1 MKMRKGVIMRAK
13 LKFAIGILTLTT
25 VIASCSSTKN
35 LKEGESLYVKGNV
48 IIDSDT
54 ISKENKEKLSTYLQS
69 SLMPKPNKRLAGVP
83 FKLYFNNMAGDSA
96 NKNMIKRFFK
106 KIGEEP
112 VLLSD
117 VNREYNENL
126 LRNRMENIGFFNAEV
141 RSDTLVEEKK
151 ATINYTA
158 KPNLIYRIQSVK
170 FDIDST
176 SQLGRDILS
185 SSDKSLL
192 QIGKNY
198 SLDIILNERDRIDND
213 LKNKGYYY
221 FSPDYILVEVDSS
234 HRNNRVDMY
243 VTVKKET
250 PAQAKIPSKI
260 NKIYIFPNYTET
272 SSGYQRSTR
281 NAELFDSS
289 YYFIDRRRTFR
300 KPVIANH
307 IFFKPG
313 DVYNRTAHNQT
324 ISHLVNLNS
333 WKFVKNNFVDSKEVP
348 NALDVYYYLTPLP
361 KKSLRVELLG
371 KMASVYNGTEVNV
384 NWTLRNAFK
393 GAEQLSFNVFGGYE
407 TQTGGNA
414 DLNSSYYRYGMEATV
429 TFPRILSPFGRINPS
444 RRFIPKTYVKGRYE
458 FLNRRKA
465 YTLNSIALDYG
476 YIWQESEEKQHD
488 LALLEITYVQPKGI
502 SENYQKQ
509 MDTIPALRHAID
521 PQFTIGP
528 NYNFTFQNTMKQ
540 HLKNTFYFKGNLD
553 LSGNILGLI
562 KGADFNKG
570 KTFKLF
576 DAYFSQYIKISGD
589 GRHYLKLSENSQLA
603 SRVSLGL
610 SYSYGNSRSL
620 PYLKQYY
627 VGGPNSIRAFGARAI
642 GPGTLAPEKL
652 SNGLFYADQTGD
664 IKLELNTE
672 YRAKLAGFV
681 HWAAFIDAGNVW
693 LQREDV
699 NKPGAKFSKNFLN
712 ELAVGGGA
720 GLRFDFTFL
729 IVRTDFSIPFRIPY
743 LPKGE
748 RWVFKDIDF
757 GSSKWR
763 KDNLMFNLAIGYP
776 F

>member
-1 MKMRKGVIMRAK
+1 MKMRKGLTMQIK
-13 LKFAIGILTLTT
+13 LQWLIALVTIGGL
-25 VIASCSSTKN
+25 IAACSSTKN
-35 LKEGESLYVKGNV
+35 LPEGESLYVKGNV
-48 IIDSDT
+48 KIASDT
-54 ISKENKEKLSTYLQS
+54 ISKKNKEKLATYLAE
-69 SLMPKPNKRLAGVP
+69 SLRPKPNKRVLGMP
-83 FKLYFNNMAGDSA
+83 YKLYFNNMAGDTAQS
-96 NKNMIKRFFK
+96 NFIKRFLK

-126 LRNRMENIGFFNAEV
+126 LRNRLENIGFFNAEV
-141 RSDTLVEEKK
+141 TSDTIVENKK
-151 ATINYTA
+151 ATVDYTA
-158 KPNLIYRIQSVK
+158 TPNLIYRIKSVT
-170 FDIDST
+170 FDVDST
-176 SQLGRDILS
+176 TQLGRDIRENS
-185 SSDKSLL
+185 SESLL
-192 QIGKNY
+192 RVNNNY
-198 SLDIILNERDRIDND
+198 SLDVVLNERDRIDNV

-221 FSPDYILVEVDSS
+221 FSPDYILVQVDSTIGD
-234 HRNNRVDMY
+234 HKVNLY

-250 PAQAKIPSKI
+250 PEQARVPSKI
-260 NKIYIFPNYTET
+260 NKIYIYPNYKET
-272 SSGYQRSTR
+272 GTGYQRSAR

-289 YYFIDRRRTFR
+289 YYFIDPNHTFR

-307 IFFKPG
+307 IFFKEG
-313 DVYNRTAHNQT
+313 DLYNRDSHNRT

-361 KKSLRVELLG
+361 KKSIRVELLG

-393 GAEQLSFNVFGGYE
+393 GAEKLNINVFGGYE
-407 TQTGGNA
+407 LQTGGNA
-414 DLNSSYYRYGMEATV
+414 DLNSSYFRYGTEATL
-429 TFPRILSPFGRINPS
+429 TFPRILTPFGTINPS
-444 RRFIPKTYVKGRYE
+444 RQFIPNTYIKARYE

-476 YIWQESEEKQHD
+476 YTWQENEEKQHD
-488 LALLEITYVQPKGI
+488 LALMEITYVQPRGI
-502 SENYQKQ
+502 SESYKNQ
-509 MDTIPALRHAID
+509 MDTIPALRHVID

-528 NYNFTFQNTMKQ
+528 NYNFTFQNTMKK
-540 HLKNTFYFKGNLD
+540 HLQNTFYFKGNLD
-553 LSGNILGLI
+553 FSGNILGLI

-576 DAYFSQYIKISGD
+576 DAYFSQYIKASVD
-589 GRHYLKLSENSQLA
+589 GRHYFKLSENSQLA
-603 SRVSLGL
+603 SRVSIGM

-642 GPGTLAPEKL
+642 GPGTVAPERL
-652 SNGLFYADQTGD
+652 GNGLFYADQTGD

-672 YRAKLAGFV
+672 YRAKITGPI

-693 LQREDV
+693 LQREDET
-699 NKPGAKFSKNFLN
+699 KPGGKFSKDFLQ
-712 ELAVGGGA
+712 ELAVGGGL

-729 IVRTDFSIPFRIPY
+729 ILRTDFSIPLRVPY

-748 RWVFKDIDF
+748 RWVLKDIDF
-757 GSSKWR
+757 GSSRWR